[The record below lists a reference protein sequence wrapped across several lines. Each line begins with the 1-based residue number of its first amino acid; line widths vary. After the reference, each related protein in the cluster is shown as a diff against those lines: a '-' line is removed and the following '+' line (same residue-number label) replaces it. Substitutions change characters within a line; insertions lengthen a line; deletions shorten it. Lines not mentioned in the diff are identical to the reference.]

1 MTGKGANKALEI
13 RTKLKFR
20 SLPGIKPRDIH
31 SEVYVIS
38 IETVSNVS
46 YASISRRDAKLKTV
60 YKHPKAAARHLKPLC
75 NSSHVIQ

>member
-20 SLPGIKPRDIH
+20 SLPGIKPRDFH

-46 YASISRRDAKLKTV
+46 
-60 YKHPKAAARHLKPLC
+60 
-75 NSSHVIQ
+75 

>member
-31 SEVYVIS
+31 CEVYVIS

-46 YASISRRDAKLKTV
+46 KL
-60 YKHPKAAARHLKPLC
+60 YK
-75 NSSHVIQ
+75 